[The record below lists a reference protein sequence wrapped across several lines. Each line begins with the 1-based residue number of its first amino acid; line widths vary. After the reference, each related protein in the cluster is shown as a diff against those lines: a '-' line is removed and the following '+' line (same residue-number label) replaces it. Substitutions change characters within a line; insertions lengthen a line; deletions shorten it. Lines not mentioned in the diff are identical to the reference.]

1 MMERK
6 MWDCGYVAFPMADG
20 SLQQSSQEHCKP
32 LFEALVGLA
41 KSNSGTSTDFAA
53 GTRLDQKGQET
64 IYVEHKWA
72 AAHYARVEFRPSKVR
87 ASVANAALGNQIER
101 ISDLA
106 QIAAAVWYAY
116 IAFDTNKQFSGIE
129 KITQKLD
136 AGIEE
141 DEVEAFELEL
151 TNFEARAM
159 IAQGPITGAEDT
171 VPVLDKKVKGPQKI
185 VSGKF
190 VTFPNSGSAVSGS
203 NGPLTRAAIEPY
215 ILDSDAINA
224 LRERTMQTPEM
235 NAMVPSIRKNH
246 MYSEP
251 EIYAYKALK
260 ETENDEG
267 DLAVHSLQITGPAA
281 AGKSQFAEN
290 FAANMGIPFG
300 SIAVN
305 ESTRISD
312 ITDDI
317 WVPYI
322 EHGNAVRSLTERERL
337 VNDAMNA
344 DTEGRDALAIA
355 REALDYPSSIE
366 VKFDPAYAWEIL
378 GEKGPVESSSKIN
391 SKIDEQVNAVLMS
404 LKEKLS
410 SADTSASFLSYK
422 KIPSVFRFLFENG
435 GLLEIGEAATMR
447 KGELSKLHDYLDF
460 NRRAYMETSDGL
472 VYRNDAFYVIF
483 TNNLEYDEDHPMTLP
498 MISRMALDIEFPQL
512 SEEAAVDRL
521 CSVLHC
527 ENKRSLAK
535 DITHAY
541 LAIGKEAANL
551 SLPGG
556 LDFRNLKQ
564 VGNRIINHGDEYD
577 PREVFEREVIHHFV
591 QHSDPESKTSD
602 ELALLGLLDELDLFR

>member
-41 KSNSGTSTDFAA
+41 KSNSGTSADFAA

-101 ISDLA
+101 ISDLS

-116 IAFDTNKQFSGIE
+116 IAFDMGKQFSGIE

-136 AGIEE
+136 TGIEE

-151 TNFEARAM
+151 TNFEAKAM

-185 VSGKF
+185 ISGKF
-190 VTFPNSGSAVSGS
+190 VTFPNSGTTVNGS

-215 ILDSDAINA
+215 ILTGEKAQR
-224 LRERTMQTPEM
+224 LRERTK
-235 NAMVPSIRKNH
+235 KNPALFALSGKPKESH
-246 MYSEP
+246 QYSEQ
-251 EIYAYKALK
+251 EVYAYKCFK
-260 ETENDEG
+260 DSEEDEG
-267 DLAVHSLQITGPAA
+267 DLSVHVMQVTGPAA
-281 AGKSQFAEN
+281 AGKSEFGLN
-290 FAANMGIPFG
+290 FAYNNGFAFG
-300 SIAVN
+300 SVTCN
-305 ESTRISD
+305 ESTRIMD
-312 ITDDI
+312 LIEDK

-322 EHGNAVRSLTERERL
+322 ERGKVASFTEVEQI
-337 VNDAMNA
+337 VNDALKA

-355 REALDYPSSIE
+355 REALDYPSALE
-366 VKFDPAYAWEIL
+366 VRFDPSYAWEML
-378 GEKGPVESSSKIN
+378 GETGPAKSVSEIN
-391 SKIDEQVNAVLMS
+391 SLIDAKANEILTS
-404 LKEKLS
+404 LKKKIENS
-410 SADTSASFLSYK
+410 DTSNAFLSYK
-422 KIPSVFRFLFENG
+422 LVPSIFRLLFENG
-435 GLLEIGEAATMR
+435 GVLEMGEAATMR

-460 NRRAYMETSDGL
+460 NRDAYLETADGL
-472 VYRNDAFYVIF
+472 VKRNEAFYVIF
-483 TNNLEYDEDHPMTLP
+483 TNNLEYDEDHPMTIP

-527 ENKRSLAK
+527 ENKRCLAK
-535 DITHAY
+535 EIVHAY

-564 VGNRIINHGDEYD
+564 IGNRIINHDYD
-577 PREVFEREVIHHFV
+577 PREVFEREVIHHFA